1 MTGAVPPPRLALP
14 SRRGLVQIP
23 AGGPRASPTQ
33 TPNRYVFF
41 VGEGLAPPAGFPK
54 SAVGA
59 AFGRPLRRL
68 QDRRARRPR
77 RAAYICGPVWDRPL
91 RRPPDRFPY
100 FCRGGTPGRPFP
112 GRPVSGPYGIP
123 DTSPFFV
130 GAGPRPAPAQKSGP
144 AWGRFPHIYW
154 GMSMRTPHTRI

>member
-1 MTGAVPPPRLALP
+1 MKVGRFAAVFLC
-14 SRRGLVQIP
+14 RG
-23 AGGPRASPTQ
+23 
-33 TPNRYVFF
+33 
-41 VGEGLAPPAGFPK
+41 GLWPPAGRSVPGPYKYPGMFCRGGCPHPPVPK
-54 SAVGA
+54 CSDLPVGA
-59 AFGRPLRRL
+59 APCGRPYGGYRTVGRDGLG
-68 QDRRARRPR
+68 APP
-77 RAAYICGPVWDRPL
+77 YICGPVWDRPL
-91 RRPPDRFPY
+91 RRSPDRFPY